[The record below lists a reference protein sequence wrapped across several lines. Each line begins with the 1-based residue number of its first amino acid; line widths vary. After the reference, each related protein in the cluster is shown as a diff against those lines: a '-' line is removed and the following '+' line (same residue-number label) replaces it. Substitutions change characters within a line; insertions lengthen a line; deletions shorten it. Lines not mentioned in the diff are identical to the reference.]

1 MVAKTLE
8 RFWNNPQ
15 GIVLGPAQEWSRQHP
30 TVRRQLGLPQ
40 TPRLISSLL
49 PVSARD

>member
-1 MVAKTLE
+1 MGAKTLE

-15 GIVLGPAQEWSRQHP
+15 GIVLGSAQEWSRQRP

-40 TPRLISSLL
+40 TSRLTSCL
-49 PVSARD
+49 SAPSQG